1 MNKTDSIISDY
12 FKHKVYYKE
21 VTITHG
27 PIVFQEVI
35 TFTLA
40 WKRTL

>member
-12 FKHKVYYKE
+12 FKHKVCYKE

-27 PIVFQEVI
+27 PPIAKI
-35 TFTLA
+35 YCSIL
-40 WKRTL
+40 LL

>member
-12 FKHKVYYKE
+12 FKHKVCYKE

-27 PIVFQEVI
+27 
-35 TFTLA
+35 FTA
-40 WKRTL
+40 PYYSCEKHQ